1 MVVKAEPDAVG
12 VGFFLCKKNGTA
24 KDFNLPYR
32 LSGLFFK
39 APGISKKEQV
49 CKPGSVFD
57 NHLSVAVHC
66 CTAQAIALRNAEQA

>member
-1 MVVKAEPDAVG
+1 MRSGSAFFIQKKRHGKGFQFAVPPLG
-12 VGFFLCKKNGTA
+12 ALK
-24 KDFNLPYR
+24 
-32 LSGLFFK
+32 K
-39 APGISKKEQV
+39 APDISKKEQV